1 MMNTKIKCLFLFYL
15 LVFVFMPAAF
25 SQDYNRIPT
34 TEGLN
39 QSTDPS
45 VISRALGGVTLSI
58 KNDVSLM
65 FANPAALQTI
75 EGIQASIGGYQRYR
89 INDQTQQ
96 WFPMQNYPNFSLL
109 MGGLTDTITIP
120 RVRDSLYNSGSTA
133 KDTVQRQL
141 DKIQPNWKYT
151 KNSSMPLQ
159 VFFAVPFSL
168 GKMKLAVGLGT
179 FEYANL
185 DYYYANS
192 NNLNPDIGSY
202 SPAPFNHPLSD
213 ANQDA
218 IPVTWFQTI
227 QKREGSIY
235 GYGGA
240 VSVAFSDKFSLGV
253 GAILLKG
260 TTNDYSYEVG
270 RGLLIMHQSFFG
282 LYPYPYNTSHVGT
295 SDFNGQ
301 EYTVSCVF
309 QGSSVTFG
317 AAVKLP
323 TTITRDYKGILQT
336 DSAGSN
342 SVSTPVSGSDQM
354 KLPWRGSLGI
364 GIALRENVLFNVEY
378 EYLPYSTAQYTAGGI
393 SSEPW
398 LDGYKFKAG
407 LEYNPIPWLAL
418 RCGYSKQTEVFT
430 PQNTYISSEVIT
442 SSVYAIGCG
451 VKYCNVQLNLAYE
464 YSTLSYED
472 MWITNVNMNSR
483 TLQNI
488 ILGLSYTLQ

>member
-1 MMNTKIKCLFLFYL
+1 MMNNKTKFLLIPCL
-15 LVFVFMPAAF
+15 LVFVFSPVVF
-25 SQDYNRIPT
+25 SQEYNKILT

-39 QSTDPS
+39 QTTDPS
-45 VISRALGGVTLSI
+45 VISRAMGGVTLSM

-75 EGIQASIGGYQRYR
+75 ESIQISIGGYQRYKT
-89 INDQTQQ
+89 NDQTQQ
-96 WFPMQNYPNFSLL
+96 WFPMQSYPNFSLL
-109 MGGLTDTITIP
+109 LGGLTDTITIP
-120 RVRDSLYNSGSTA
+120 RVPDTLYNSGSIA
-133 KDTVQRQL
+133 RDTVQRQL

-159 VFFAVPFSL
+159 AFLAVPFSL
-168 GKMKLAVGLGT
+168 GKMKFAVGLGT

-202 SPAPFNHPLSD
+202 RPAPFNHPLSD

-235 GYGGA
+235 GFGGA

-253 GAILLKG
+253 SAQVLKG
-260 TTNDYSYEVG
+260 TTNDYSYHVG
-270 RGLLIMHQSFFG
+270 RGLLIMHQTFFG
-282 LYPYPYNTSHVGT
+282 LYSYSYNSSLVGT
-295 SDFNGQ
+295 SDYSGQ
-301 EYTVSCVF
+301 EYTISCTY
-309 QGSSVTFG
+309 QGRFVTFG
-317 AAVKLP
+317 VAVKPP
-323 TTITRDYKGILQT
+323 TTISRDYKGTLQT

-342 SVSTPVSGSDQM
+342 SVSVPVSGSDEM
-354 KLPWRGSLGI
+354 KLPLRGSVGM
-364 GIALRENVLFNVEY
+364 GIALRENVSFNVEY

-451 VKYCNVQLNLAYE
+451 VKYRNVQLNLAYE